1 MSVGIATLGMY
12 NPPGDVTGG
21 AVDAG
26 STPYAHGGGVYPGA
40 VIPKPRLKVTVKKV
54 NTYRE
59 NTEIKVHINND

>member
-21 AVDAG
+21 SIDNG

-40 VIPKPRLKVTVKKV
+40 VIPKPRLKIIVKKV
-54 NTYRE
+54 NTFRKL
-59 NTEIKVHINND
+59 TEIKVHIND